1 MEKRYS
7 IGEISH
13 ITGVSKDTLRYY
25 DRIGVFKPEYV
36 DPDNQYRYYTYS
48 QFWYLDI
55 ITCCRRL
62 QIPLERV
69 KSVLDLHDNEKIVE
83 MLKEQRQEAQR
94 QSEYYARV
102 VDAIDWYTEQ
112 NKRLR
117 EMGKDKEIRV
127 KHLQQRRVIYGRNK
141 EDEAAY
147 HIKLQEACR
156 DEISHMESIKRNY
169 GYVLN
174 GSKIRENVFHQMG
187 EYIDIRVD
195 EYRFASKENI
205 LTIPEG
211 EYACFTTEVRGNFAD
226 FGILVNWLDKHGYSP
241 DFVIADEA
249 GLQLFAYNQYFYPCE
264 IKVLLSS

>member
-1 MEKRYS
+1 MEKRYT

-36 DPDNQYRYYTYS
+36 DPENQYRYYTYS

-69 KSVLDLHDNEKIVE
+69 KAVLDLQDNEKIVE
-83 MLKEQRQEAQR
+83 MLQEQRQEALRQR
-94 QSEYYARV
+94 EYYARV
-102 VDAIDWYTEQ
+102 VDDIDWYTEQ
-112 NKRLR
+112 NKRLSK
-117 EMGKDKEIRV
+117 MGRDKEIRV
-127 KHLQQRRVIYGRNK
+127 KHLKERRVIYGRNK

-174 GSKIRENVFHQMG
+174 GDKIRENVFHQLG
-187 EYIDIRVD
+187 EYIDILVD

-211 EYACFTTEVRGNFAD
+211 DYACFTTEVRGNFAD
-226 FGILVNWLDKHGYSP
+226 FSILADWLEDHGYSS

-264 IKVLLSS
+264 IKVLLST